1 MNKLVIRKAVYNFE
15 GELIELDGYFYSGPV
30 ALCGGPSAQQQEIA
44 AQQQQFYSTMQ
55 QDYST
60 TFAEQQSI
68 LGSLNASFQPILAAG
83 INQYGFNKAEDT
95 ALRSAATDQTGAS
108 YQAAT
113 KALNENIA
121 ARGGTGFIPSGE
133 SAQLNAQN
141 TTAAAQQEASQ
152 NLGITEAGYQQ
163 GRNDYLAAA
172 SALGGVASAY
182 NPAQYASTANT
193 SGQDAFGSA
202 TTNYQEGNQWE
213 GILGGALGAAAQV
226 GLGVATGG
234 ASLAFGGLPTGA
246 ISGMFGGPASV
257 GLESNPGYTG
267 NGETL

>member
-30 ALCGGPSAQQQEIA
+30 ALCGGPSSQQQELA
-44 AQQQQFYSTMQ
+44 AQQQQFYATMQ

-60 TFAEQQSI
+60 TFAEQQNI
-68 LGSLNASFQPILAAG
+68 LAGLNASFQPILAAG
-83 INQYGFNKAEDT
+83 INQYGFNQAEDT

-108 YQAAT
+108 YQAAD

-152 NLGITEAGYQQ
+152 NLAITEAGYTQ
-163 GRNDYLAAA
+163 GRQNYLAAA
-172 SALGGVASAY
+172 STLGGVASAY
-182 NPAQYASTANT
+182 NPTQYAQTANT
-193 SGQDAFGSA
+193 SGQDAFSSA
-202 TTNYQEGNQWE
+202 TTNYNEGNQWE
-213 GILGGALGAAAQV
+213 GVLGGVLGSVAGA
-226 GLGVATGG
+226 ATGG
-234 ASLAFGGLPTGA
+234 LTAGLGTIVSQTG
-246 ISGMFGGPASV
+246 SGNWGW
-257 GLESNPGYTG
+257 
-267 NGETL
+267 